1 MRLEVTA
8 GDLRADALSHP
19 KHKVL
24 RLPVRRN
31 GMKRM
36 MLWAMVSLAVVIA
49 VAPAFAEPRAAAR
62 SNRVRNEYQR
72 QMDSFRE
79 TLAEMQESIND
90 LTWELAKQSAQMDEV
105 FDSMSQAQ
113 ATVMTAPS
121 VSRRRDAGEE
131 AAVSVGPARER
142 ARQRVALF
150 AEDAA
155 AQLDRAAR
163 TARTE
168 VERKRLGATQQE
180 MKALEEQAA
189 VMKQRA
195 ARERGLAPQA
205 PQPRQRRQETAPAP
219 SAPAQVRRK
228 APKSEDTEI
237 TITITIKA
245 PGANVSVA
253 GG

>member
-1 MRLEVTA
+1 
-8 GDLRADALSHP
+8 
-19 KHKVL
+19 
-24 RLPVRRN
+24 
-31 GMKRM
+31 MKRM

-62 SNRVRNEYQR
+62 ANRVRNEYQR

-113 ATVMTAPS
+113 ASVATTRATVMTAPS

-131 AAVSVGPARER
+131 AAVSVGPAGER
-142 ARQRVALF
+142 VRQRVALF
-150 AEDAA
+150 AEDAT

-219 SAPAQVRRK
+219 SAPPQVRRK
-228 APKSEDTEI
+228 ATESEDTEI